1 MDDRSDKEVG
11 GHSGLAH
18 IMFMYKI
25 NQKRLGSGGMSI
37 YASRIRALTPRS
49 GSRKWSQDSI
59 NLERMEKSVFRKSTF
74 LSQGLSVKLGL
85 DCLGN
90 EF

>member
-1 MDDRSDKEVG
+1 
-11 GHSGLAH
+11 
-18 IMFMYKI
+18 
-25 NQKRLGSGGMSI
+25 MSI

-59 NLERMEKSVFRKSTF
+59 NLERMEKSVFSFGKSTF